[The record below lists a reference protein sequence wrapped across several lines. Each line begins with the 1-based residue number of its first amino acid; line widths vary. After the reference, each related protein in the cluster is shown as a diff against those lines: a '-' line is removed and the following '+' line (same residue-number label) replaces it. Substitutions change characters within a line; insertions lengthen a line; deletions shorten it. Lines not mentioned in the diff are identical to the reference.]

1 MGTIFTT
8 DEAIDINSG
17 AVGTLATPAS
27 GTLTGVLKY
36 LGGFVHIT
44 LTLDAVRIA
53 VTDATTSGSYGST
66 KLMDLASGSWH
77 FISSRVDYTAYEVD
91 GTGVPNDTVFDIGIG
106 TGAIDTAA
114 DGVLTGSATYDNV
127 SAKVDQTLSGGTTTG
142 TALDACNVSVDGTA
156 TALDLNLNWS
166 GTAATVDGD
175 GTIDVTGT
183 VTIVAAWMGDD

>member
-8 DEAIDINSG
+8 DEALDIIPG
-17 AVGTLATPAS
+17 AVGTIATPAS
-27 GTLTGVLKY
+27 GTLTGTLKFM
-36 LGGFVHIT
+36 GGFAHIT

-53 VTDATTSGSYGST
+53 VTDATSSGSFGST
-66 KLMDLASGSWH
+66 KLMDMASGSWH
-77 FISSRVDYTAYEVD
+77 FLSSRVDYTSYAAD
-91 GTGVPNDTVFDIGIG
+91 GTGVPDDAVFDIGIG

-114 DGVLTGSATYDNV
+114 DGVLTGDASYDNV

-142 TALDACNVSVDGTA
+142 TALDACNAVVDGTA

-166 GTAATVDGD
+166 GTGATVDGD

-183 VTIVAAWMGDD
+183 VTIVAAYLGDD